1 MFLCF
6 TDFVNTR
13 ITADLKD
20 IRLIQL
26 IKMEATEKGWTQAE
40 VLVHSLEA
48 YFSDKLENL
57 LITKASEKAFE
68 EWDNERDGAYDRL

>member
-6 TDFVNTR
+6 YVFMNTR

-26 IKMEATEKGWTQAE
+26 IKIEANEKGCTQAE
-40 VLVHSLEA
+40 VLIHSLEA
-48 YFSDKLENL
+48 YFTEKLENN
-57 LITKASEKAFE
+57 LIQKASEKAFSD
-68 EWDNERDGAYDRL
+68 WDNTKDALYDNL